1 MTCPLFT
8 TNLILENNMPIN
20 TIFAALIIILIIAVL
35 REVITWWWKI
45 NEIVSLLRDMN
56 RKLDAMS

>member
-1 MTCPLFT
+1 
-8 TNLILENNMPIN
+8 MPIN
-20 TIFAALIIILIIAVL
+20 TIIAALIIILIVAVL

-56 RKLDAMS
+56 RKLDSLS